1 MATII
6 LSLGVILPMAAMG
19 VHQLLHR
26 KKSSND
32 VQQVQQVTL
41 TNIPN
46 ETPPIQQPVPVKQD
60 SNPLFKQNNTCVS
73 SIYNTENRSQ
83 LFRHLSSNPVPITT
97 HFVSEK
103 AEFDHCENRYADKPM
118 RSSAL
123 YVNGPKVDMPMAI
136 DCKHNEIELKDHQ
149 YNRINFVKLK
159 EREYRECAPLGKKSL
174 NLKPTFTTNNPNAY
188 ETVAEMELPAT
199 RVNYKPNVSLFKKI
213 NSNNVALAEAKS
225 RVLRANVVSRGPS
238 KQPYRKVK
246 RDIIDQQVEQISL
259 TRNPKMK
266 SRRVLPVD
274 LLVKKNERKDNSSDP
289 KHTFINKYNS
299 KRQRVI
305 DPEINVS
312 YVKPKELLSSGVK
325 GKNI

>member
-60 SNPLFKQNNTCVS
+60 SNPMFKQNNTCAS

-136 DCKHNEIELKDHQ
+136 DCKHTEIELKDHQ
-149 YNRINFVKLK
+149 YNPINFVKLK
-159 EREYRECAPLGKKSL
+159 EREYKECNPQGKKSIR
-174 NLKPTFTTNNPNAY
+174 LKPTFAPNNPNAY
-188 ETVAEMELPAT
+188 ETVAERELSST
-199 RVNYKPNVSLFKKI
+199 KVNYKPNVTLFRKM
-213 NSNNVALAEAKS
+213 NANNVALAEAKP
-225 RVLRANVVSRGPS
+225 RVLRANVVSKGPS

-246 RDIIDQQVEQISL
+246 RDIIDQQDEQISL

-266 SRRVLPVD
+266 NRRILPVD
-274 LLVKKNERKDNSSDP
+274 SLIKHNEQQDRSSDP

-312 YVKPKELLSSGVK
+312 YVKSKELVTQGVQSK
-325 GKNI
+325 HI